1 MSSPNFLHIMKIWNI
16 GSHLQFVSCF
26 FVDGSANEGTL
37 KKVAEKN
44 NSRNY
49 LHFLR
54 SVKKHPTLTKQY
66 DQTNGATLDYVVS
79 VERQCPNLSF
89 GTPESDICPV
99 VGL

>member
-1 MSSPNFLHIMKIWNI
+1 MKIWNI

-66 DQTNGATLDYVVS
+66 DQTNGATLDYVVL
-79 VERQCPNLSF
+79 ENYQAL
-89 GTPESDICPV
+89 
-99 VGL
+99 LW